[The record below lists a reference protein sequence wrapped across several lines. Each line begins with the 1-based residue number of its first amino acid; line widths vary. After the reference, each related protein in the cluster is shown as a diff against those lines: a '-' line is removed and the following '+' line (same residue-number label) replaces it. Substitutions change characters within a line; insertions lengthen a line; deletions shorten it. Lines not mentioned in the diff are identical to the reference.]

1 MWCRLQFCGS
11 CGVCPFLCKASFYM
25 LRCLQVY
32 RGVQWMNNAGCRPFD
47 VRPLEVEGFPLVQR
61 RSVYSFWT
69 ISGTDVAEPAF
80 LPAGDPLG
88 GFVG

>member
-1 MWCRLQFCGS
+1 
-11 CGVCPFLCKASFYM
+11 M

-32 RGVQWMNNAGCRPFD
+32 RGVQWTNNAVGRTFD

-61 RSVYSFWT
+61 RFVNSLWT

-80 LPAGDPLG
+80 LPAGDPPR

>member
-1 MWCRLQFCGS
+1 
-11 CGVCPFLCKASFYM
+11 M

-32 RGVQWMNNAGCRPFD
+32 RGVQWTNNAGCRPFD

-61 RSVYSFWT
+61 RFVHSFWT
-69 ISGTDVAEPAF
+69 ISGTDVGEAAF
-80 LPAGDPLG
+80 LWAGYSPR